1 MNSQSLKLHPL
12 LIVLL
17 VALGIRLMVYPMLH
31 ETGYTSDE
39 REYIHLGI
47 AVAGGGEFLDT
58 NGEYSMRSP
67 LFPLMLGGFFG
78 IAGTGL
84 TLAHLLNCVLGVL
97 VVFLCYV
104 LCMEV
109 FQDQL
114 AALCAALCAS
124 LYPGLVVY
132 SGVLQT
138 ETLYMVFFLG
148 LFLVLYRLWERPTVV
163 DCAAL
168 GILAGL
174 AALTR
179 AVFLGFVPLIVAMLW
194 LRWKREGVPFAR
206 EAAVMVALFLVTLAP
221 WTLRNYS
228 IHGTLV
234 PVSSWG
240 GHSLLIGNNP
250 YATGTWSTKAGFEE
264 WYSERLHER
273 GISSAQK
280 LSEVERGEI
289 ARSVAIGYMLS
300 HPLDVAA
307 LALKKAHILLVYPIT
322 NSDSNVPLQAVA
334 VVADV
339 LLLSLAAVGMFGG
352 KSARTSLLPIVLALG
367 YFALIQVVL
376 HAEARYRLPLVPF
389 ICIFAGAGCASLLD
403 VGQRKIVLGDRRALR
418 ALGISF
424 GGIAAVYVYTG
435 LMFFTGAIS

>member
-1 MNSQSLKLHPL
+1 MTSDGVKPGL
-12 LIVLL
+12 LWIILL
-17 VALGIRLMVYPMLH
+17 VALGLRVIAYPLLH
-31 ETGYTSDE
+31 EKGYTSDE
-39 REYIHLGI
+39 KEYIHLGS
-47 AVAGGGEFLDT
+47 AVAGGGKFLDT

-67 LFPLMLGGFFG
+67 LFPLMLGGLFG
-78 IAGTGL
+78 IAGPGL

-104 LCMEV
+104 LSMEV

-114 AALCAALCAS
+114 AALCSALCAS
-124 LYPGLVVY
+124 FYPGLVVY
-132 SGVLQT
+132 SVMLQT

-148 LFLVLYRLWERPTVV
+148 LFLVVYTLWEKPTLV

-174 AALTR
+174 AVLTR
-179 AVFLGFVPLIVAMLW
+179 AVFLGFFPLIVAILW
-194 LRWKREGVPFAR
+194 LRWKREGVPFVR

-264 WYSERLHER
+264 WYTDRLHER
-273 GISSAQK
+273 GISSAK
-280 LSEVERGEI
+280 ELTEVERGAV
-289 ARSVAIGYMLS
+289 ARSVAIDYMLS
-300 HPLDVAA
+300 HPVDVAA
-307 LALKKAHILLVYPIT
+307 LALKKAHIFLVYPIT
-322 NSDSNVPLQAVA
+322 NSDSNIRLQAIA
-334 VVADV
+334 IVADV
-339 LLLSLAAVGMFGG
+339 VLLSLAAVGIVGG
-352 KSARTSLLPIVLALG
+352 KTGRISLLPVVLAVGFFTL
-367 YFALIQVVL
+367 FQILL

-389 ICIFAGAGCASLLD
+389 ACLIAGAGAASLLD
-403 VGQRKIVLGDRRALR
+403 VRQRRILLGNRRGLR
-418 ALGISF
+418 TLGMFF
-424 GGIAAVYVYTG
+424 GGIAVVYAYTG
-435 LMFFTGAIS
+435 LMFLTGSIS